1 MKVME
6 EMPVRMWNSW
16 NASQDEVAHRIKS
29 TSTSMMIVRR
39 LLAWH
44 DDSKVDDDRSD
55 ERSHSSNS
63 DGSIR
68 HNNRRDGT
76 PTAASIREEVYSIS
90 PSAGTSAE
98 SKSRQTFHPP
108 STSSTPAV
116 TTESAKLSVGG
127 SLLGSGTNNNPNSFP
142 FGSSY
147 GSHLLPLPHR

>member
-1 MKVME
+1 KKDPNE
-6 EMPVRMWNSW
+6 GDGGD
-16 NASQDEVAHRIKS
+16 ASPDVEQLECESGRV
-29 TSTSMMIVRR
+29 VRR

-63 DGSIR
+63 DGSIC

-108 STSSTPAV
+108 ST
-116 TTESAKLSVGG
+116 
-127 SLLGSGTNNNPNSFP
+127 
-142 FGSSY
+142 
-147 GSHLLPLPHR
+147 